1 MSKQKK
7 LPSSV
12 VSRPFKLTQQILTIN
27 EVNFKKQTILGS
39 TELTILPLVTRLT
52 KLTLNCK
59 QCRILSITIDGAY
72 SNVDY
77 SYVDPT
83 LAVCAPESKKRN
95 LDYFDLFHYE
105 SVQSCDSDMLS
116 TAGELVIKIPRDVLD
131 SFSRSDGRYL
141 KVFIEFSLEQ
151 PKGGVQFV
159 IPPGATPDM
168 QHAHVFTY
176 GWENASRLWFPCVDS
191 YTELCHWSLNFT
203 VSSNMVAVSCGEL
216 VEQLQSLDGKK
227 RTFQYSLTV
236 PTSAPCI
243 AFAVGSFQI
252 YPDPVLQEVTHFC
265 LPGLLP
271 VLKNTVQYVH
281 EMLGFYE
288 ELLSTRFPHSS
299 FKLVFVDH
307 AYQDVCSYSTLG
319 IVSTNLLYSPRV
331 IDQVFPTR
339 FALAQVLAKQYFGCY
354 VLPQLWSDWWLP
366 VGIAGFMAGLYLKK
380 AFGGTEY
387 QHWIM
392 QEQNKVYQFEFDH
405 TLPPLCT
412 PSALGTSSTST
423 SSTSATPTG
432 IPPPRS
438 TLHPHLLSEVDV
450 KILSSK
456 AHLII
461 RMLQLRIGHDLLV
474 QVFNKL
480 LTLAST
486 ASQTNE
492 FSLWSNLLISTSG
505 LMKSILTVSG
515 KDMSHFMEQW
525 LCRSGVPSFVTSF
538 TYVRKKNLVEL
549 KLKQDLPRN
558 LAKFNG
564 PLTVVVQEFD
574 GCFPHTIQ
582 VEESTT
588 VYELPCHSKIRKSK
602 KRKVPLCHGE
612 EVEVD
617 VSSLDI
623 EVPILWLRIDPDFQW
638 IRRVNMEQADTIWQC
653 ILKYERDATAQIESI
668 LALENFPSSSARDI
682 LRDIILNPQLFYH
695 VRTQAG
701 QSLAKMLTDTASS
714 GGSASFLIGT
724 YHRLFGTASHPSI
737 VRYND
742 FSDVASYLVQK
753 GLHTSIAAVRG
764 GQSQSPVEVR
774 TFLLEV
780 LKYSDNQMNKFTDCY
795 YTASLIDALAK
806 TVMPKVTVTA
816 TPGGVDGTKSP
827 LQNLT
832 PEAQAVLQEIVQHL
846 NIEKVLPSYHCSITC
861 SCLRALRVLQK
872 NGHLPSDSSIFL
884 QYSSVGNFSELRITA
899 LQCIADIVQAE
910 HSEKDLSY
918 LMDLVEGDE
927 PRVQVAILDT
937 LAANPPFTR
946 RLESK
951 LNTLP
956 LVERLW
962 SLMCSKF
969 SHDSRLRNAA
979 ALLYSSLY
987 GRLTP
992 TCVPQGLGI
1001 VIDLKEK
1008 VARTSMAS
1016 PVLTTIPPTEEPK
1029 SLHSSQ
1035 AGIGTSFVG
1044 QTLSTPTPTQKVP
1057 LPGQSLIDAPQATPI
1072 KPPPVPL
1079 SLKLTV
1085 PLPLTPAKLSSPAL
1099 ITPGSHTSEEGVVL
1113 DEGVVSPS
1121 HQLKKHKSDHKHKK
1135 KHKHKEDRHGD
1146 QKGEGHKEEH
1156 KHKHKH
1162 KHSKETS
1169 HMEF

>member
-1 MSKQKK
+1 M
-7 LPSSV
+7 LTDV
-12 VSRPFKLTQQILTIN
+12 VAK
-27 EVNFKKQTILGS
+27 
-39 TELTILPLVTRLT
+39 
-52 KLTLNCK
+52 
-59 QCRILSITIDGAY
+59 A
-72 SNVDY
+72 
-77 SYVDPT
+77 
-83 LAVCAPESKKRN
+83 
-95 LDYFDLFHYE
+95 
-105 SVQSCDSDMLS
+105 
-116 TAGELVIKIPRDVLD
+116 
-131 SFSRSDGRYL
+131 
-141 KVFIEFSLEQ
+141 
-151 PKGGVQFV
+151 
-159 IPPGATPDM
+159 
-168 QHAHVFTY
+168 
-176 GWENASRLWFPCVDS
+176 
-191 YTELCHWSLNFT
+191 
-203 VSSNMVAVSCGEL
+203 CG
-216 VEQLQSLDGKK
+216 
-227 RTFQYSLTV
+227 YSLTENRQPV
-236 PTSAPCI
+236 QVENSRPRLVDNI
-243 AFAVGSFQI
+243 NQLLEAF
-252 YPDPVLQEVTHFC
+252 T
-265 LPGLLP
+265 LP
-271 VLKNTVQYVH
+271 VF
-281 EMLGFYE
+281 GFYE

-307 AYQDVCSYSTLG
+307 AYQDVSSYSTLG

-331 IDQVFPTR
+331 IDQVFPSR
-339 FALAQVLAKQYFGCY
+339 CVLAHIVARQYFGCY

-366 VGIAGFMAGLYLKK
+366 LGIAGFMAGLYLKK

-392 QEQNKVYQFEFDH
+392 QEQNKVHQFELDH

-412 PSALGTSSTST
+412 PSALNTPSTSA
-423 SSTSATPTG
+423 SATPTG
-432 IPPPRS
+432 IPSSRS
-438 TLHPHLLSEVDV
+438 VLHPHLLSEMDV
-450 KILSSK
+450 KTLSSK

-492 FSLWSNLLISTSG
+492 FSIWNNLLISTSG

-525 LCRSGVPSFVTSF
+525 LCRCGIPSFSISF
-538 TYVRKKNLVEL
+538 SYVRKKNLVEL

-602 KRKVPLCHGE
+602 KRKVPLSHGE

-617 VSSLDI
+617 VSSLDT
-623 EVPILWLRIDPDFQW
+623 EVPILWVRVDPDFQW

-653 ILKYERDATAQIESI
+653 VLKYERDATAQIESI
-668 LALENFPSSSARDI
+668 LALESFPSGPSRDL
-682 LRDIILNPQLFYH
+682 LRD
-695 VRTQAG
+695 AG

-714 GGSASFLIGT
+714 GGSASFLIGI

-742 FSDVASYLVQK
+742 FSDVAGYLIQK
-753 GLHTSIAAVRG
+753 ELHTSVAGVRG
-764 GQSQSPVEVR
+764 GQNQSPVEVR

-806 TVMPKVTVTA
+806 TVMPKVAVA
-816 TPGGVDGTKSP
+816 ANPAGIVDTSKSP
-827 LQNLT
+827 LQNLIA
-832 PEAQAVLQEIVQHL
+832 EAQAVLQEIVQHL
-846 NIEKVLPSYHCSITC
+846 NIEKVLPSFHCSITC
-861 SCLRALRVLQK
+861 SCLRALRCFRRMATSLQ
-872 NGHLPSDSSIFL
+872 
-884 QYSSVGNFSELRITA
+884 TA
-899 LQCIADIVQAE
+899 ACSCSTPCVADIVQAD
-910 HSEKDLSY
+910 HSDKDLDY
-918 LMDLVEGDE
+918 LMALVDNDE
-927 PRVQVAILDT
+927 PRIQAAILDM

-946 RLESK
+946 RVESK
-951 LNTLP
+951 LNTLT

-979 ALLYSSLY
+979 AQLYSSLY

-1016 PVLTTIPPTEEPK
+1016 PVVTTLVAPAEDTK
-1029 SLHSSQ
+1029 LLHSSQ
-1035 AGIGTSFVG
+1035 VVGGGTSLVG
-1044 QTLSTPTPTQKVP
+1044 TDFFSIYPDT
-1057 LPGQSLIDAPQATPI
+1057 
-1072 KPPPVPL
+1072 
-1079 SLKLTV
+1079 
-1085 PLPLTPAKLSSPAL
+1085 
-1099 ITPGSHTSEEGVVL
+1099 
-1113 DEGVVSPS
+1113 
-1121 HQLKKHKSDHKHKK
+1121 
-1135 KHKHKEDRHGD
+1135 
-1146 QKGEGHKEEH
+1146 
-1156 KHKHKH
+1156 
-1162 KHSKETS
+1162 
-1169 HMEF
+1169 

>member
-1 MSKQKK
+1 M
-7 LPSSV
+7 
-12 VSRPFKLTQQILTIN
+12 
-27 EVNFKKQTILGS
+27 
-39 TELTILPLVTRLT
+39 
-52 KLTLNCK
+52 
-59 QCRILSITIDGAY
+59 
-72 SNVDY
+72 
-77 SYVDPT
+77 
-83 LAVCAPESKKRN
+83 
-95 LDYFDLFHYE
+95 
-105 SVQSCDSDMLS
+105 
-116 TAGELVIKIPRDVLD
+116 
-131 SFSRSDGRYL
+131 
-141 KVFIEFSLEQ
+141 
-151 PKGGVQFV
+151 
-159 IPPGATPDM
+159 
-168 QHAHVFTY
+168 
-176 GWENASRLWFPCVDS
+176 
-191 YTELCHWSLNFT
+191 
-203 VSSNMVAVSCGEL
+203 
-216 VEQLQSLDGKK
+216 
-227 RTFQYSLTV
+227 
-236 PTSAPCI
+236 
-243 AFAVGSFQI
+243 
-252 YPDPVLQEVTHFC
+252 
-265 LPGLLP
+265 
-271 VLKNTVQYVH
+271 
-281 EMLGFYE
+281 
-288 ELLSTRFPHSS
+288 LSTRFPHSS

-307 AYQDVCSYSTLG
+307 AYQDVSSYSTLG

-331 IDQVFPTR
+331 IDQVFPSR
-339 FALAQVLAKQYFGCY
+339 CVLAHIVARQYFGCY

-366 VGIAGFMAGLYLKK
+366 LGIAGFMAGLYLKK

-392 QEQNKVYQFEFDH
+392 QEQNKVHQFELDH

-412 PSALGTSSTST
+412 PSALNTPSTSA
-423 SSTSATPTG
+423 SATPTG
-432 IPPPRS
+432 IPSSRS
-438 TLHPHLLSEVDV
+438 VLHPHLLSEMDV
-450 KILSSK
+450 KTLSSK

-492 FSLWSNLLISTSG
+492 FSIWNNLLISTSG

-525 LCRSGVPSFVTSF
+525 LCRCGIPSFSISF
-538 TYVRKKNLVEL
+538 SYVRKKNLVEL

-602 KRKVPLCHGE
+602 KRKVPLSHGE

-617 VSSLDI
+617 VSSLDT
-623 EVPILWLRIDPDFQW
+623 EVPILWVRVDPDFQW

-653 ILKYERDATAQIESI
+653 VLKYERDATAQIESI
-668 LALENFPSSSARDI
+668 LALESFPSGPSRDL
-682 LRDIILNPQLFYH
+682 LRDVILNPQLFYR
-695 VRTQAG
+695 VRIQAG

-714 GGSASFLIGT
+714 GGSASFLIGI

-742 FSDVASYLVQK
+742 FSDVAGYLIQK
-753 GLHTSIAAVRG
+753 ELHTSVAGVRG
-764 GQSQSPVEVR
+764 GQNQSPVEVR

-806 TVMPKVTVTA
+806 TVMPKVAVA
-816 TPGGVDGTKSP
+816 ANPSGVDTSKSP
-827 LQNLT
+827 LQNLIA
-832 PEAQAVLQEIVQHL
+832 EAQAVLQEIVQHL
-846 NIEKVLPSYHCSITC
+846 NIEKVLPSFHCSITC

-872 NGHLPSDSSIFL
+872 NGHLPPDSSLFM
-884 QYSSVGNFSELRITA
+884 QYSSVGNFYELRLAA
-899 LQCIADIVQAE
+899 LQCVADIVQAD
-910 HSEKDLSY
+910 HSDKDLDY
-918 LMDLVEGDE
+918 LMALVDNDE
-927 PRVQVAILDT
+927 PRIQAAILDM

-946 RLESK
+946 RVESK
-951 LNTLP
+951 LNTLT

-979 ALLYSSLY
+979 AQLYSSLY

-1016 PVLTTIPPTEEPK
+1016 PVVTTLVAPAEDTK
-1029 SLHSSQ
+1029 LLHSSQ
-1035 AGIGTSFVG
+1035 VVGGGTSLVG
-1044 QTLSTPTPTQKVP
+1044 QTSSASTPTLKIQ
-1057 LPGQSLIDAPQATPI
+1057 LPGMSLLDSPQVVPPTPPI
-1072 KPPPVPL
+1072 KPLPL
-1079 SLKLTV
+1079 SLKLAF
-1085 PLPLTPAKLSSPAL
+1085 PSPLTPAKLSSPSL
-1099 ITPGSHTSEEGVVL
+1099 TILEGHTPDEGMMME
-1113 DEGVVSPS
+1113 EGVVSPS
-1121 HQLKKHKSDHKHKK
+1121 HQLKKHKSEHKHKK

-1146 QKGEGHKEEH
+1146 QKGEGNKEEH
-1156 KHKHKH
+1156 RRKHKHR
-1162 KHSKETS
+1162 HSKDTS
-1169 HMEF
+1169 SQGEL